1 MQIEK
6 TRELKMKAVRVKK
19 LDKIA
24 DEITINIS
32 GAKNAL
38 LHLIFASLIPDSKT
52 KFTNVPTTL
61 LDYKGAKEILESVG
75 AKVTEKGEDV
85 TIDTIGVNTE
95 TLELCSEMTSKTR
108 CSLMLLGSMLKKKG
122 RVKIGFP
129 GGCSFSEKRPFDIH
143 LTGLE
148 ALGAE
153 VKLADDYIE
162 VSYKEEKNAEFKMA
176 FPSVGATMN
185 LIMYAVI
192 GNSEVVLENVALE
205 PEVVT
210 LIDYLNNCGANIDF
224 DIDSRKIKI
233 VGVARLLGCEFEII
247 YDRIQAMTYAAMA
260 YLYKTNVTITNI
272 NTEDTYNIK
281 KPLEKLTNAGAK
293 WEYDKDTQQIKF
305 FGKGSDINGVDIIAA
320 PFPHFPTDLQPIYAV
335 MLLAASSSSII
346 QDTVY
351 PERINYVYQIRKM
364 GFDISIDNNLIKI
377 RPTKNL
383 SNIRAAVMSVKDLR
397 AGMACLMAGSLLDEY
412 STINNAHQI
421 FRGYNN
427 LIGNMSHFMKIE
439 VLDKNA

>member
-1 MQIEK
+1 
-6 TRELKMKAVRVKK
+6 MKAIRVKK
-19 LDKIA
+19 LDNIA
-24 DEITINIS
+24 DDITINIS

-38 LHLIFASLIPDSKT
+38 LHLIFAGLIPASKT
-52 KFTNVPTTL
+52 VFSNVPTTL

-75 AKVTEKGEDV
+75 AKVVEKGENV
-85 TIDTIGVNTE
+85 AIDTSKITKD
-95 TLELCSEMTSKTR
+95 TLELCGNQTSKTR
-108 CSLMLLGSMLKKKG
+108 CSLMLLGAMLKQKS

-143 LTGLE
+143 LEGLE

-153 VKLADDYIE
+153 VVLGDEFIE
-162 VSYKEEKNAEFKMA
+162 VIYKEEKNAEYKMP

-192 GNSEVVLENVALE
+192 GSSKVILENVALE

-210 LIDYLNNCGANIDF
+210 LIDYLNKCGANINF
-224 DIDSRKIKI
+224 DTNSRK
-233 VGVARLLGCEFEII
+233 VEVDGVTKLKGCEFEII
-247 YDRIQAMTYAAMA
+247 YDRIQAMTYATMA

-272 NTEDTYNIK
+272 NTGDTNNIK

-293 WEYDKDTQQIKF
+293 WEYDSDKNLIKF
-305 FGKGSDINGVDIIAA
+305 YGKNSSLNGVDIIAA
-320 PFPHFPTDLQPIYAV
+320 PFPHFPTDLQPIYAI
-335 MLLAASSSSII
+335 MLLMANSTSTI

-351 PERINYVYQIRKM
+351 PERLNYVYQIRKM
-364 GFDISIDNNLIKI
+364 GFDLSIDNNLIRINPIEKLSEI
-377 RPTKNL
+377 RPAT
-383 SNIRAAVMSVKDLR
+383 MSVKDLR
-397 AGMACLMAGSLLDEY
+397 AGMACLMAGSLLEES

-427 LIGNMSHFMKIE
+427 LVENMSHFMKIE
-439 VLDKNA
+439 VLSEIE

>member
-1 MQIEK
+1 
-6 TRELKMKAVRVKK
+6 MKAIRVKK
-19 LDKIA
+19 LNSVA

-38 LHLIFASLIPDSKT
+38 LHLIFASLIPSTKT
-52 KFTNVPTTL
+52 TFSNVPTTL
-61 LDYKGAKEILESVG
+61 LDYKGAKEILQSVG
-75 AKVTEKGEDV
+75 AKVSEKGENV
-85 TIDTIGVNTE
+85 TIETTKINTK
-95 TLELCSEMTSKTR
+95 TLELCGEQTSKTR
-108 CSLMLLGSMLKKKG
+108 CSLMLLGAMLKKKG

-143 LTGLE
+143 LEGLE

-153 VKLADDYIE
+153 VTLADEYIE
-162 VSYKEEKNAEFKMA
+162 VAYKEEKNANFKML

-185 LIMYAVI
+185 LVMYAVI
-192 GNSEVVLENVALE
+192 GSSEVLLENVALE

-210 LIDYLNNCGANIDF
+210 LIDYLNKCGGHVDF
-224 DIDSRKIKI
+224 DAENRTITIQ
-233 VGVARLLGCEFEII
+233 GVAKLIGCEFEII

-272 NTEDTYNIK
+272 NSTDTSNIA

-293 WEYDKDTQQIKF
+293 WEYNVANSEIKF
-305 FGKGSDINGVDIIAA
+305 YGKESSLKGVDIIAA
-320 PFPHFPTDLQPIYAV
+320 PYPHFPTDLQPIYAI
-335 MLLAASSSSII
+335 MLLMASSSSTI

-364 GFDISIDNNLIKI
+364 GFGLSIDNNLIKI
-377 RPTKNL
+377 KPIKKLANLRP
-383 SNIRAAVMSVKDLR
+383 AVMSVKDLR

-421 FRGYNN
+421 YRGYNN
-427 LIGNMSHFMKIE
+427 LIENMSNFMQIE
-439 VLDKNA
+439 LLDENI

>member
-1 MQIEK
+1 
-6 TRELKMKAVRVKK
+6 MKAIRVKK
-19 LDKIA
+19 LDNIA

-38 LHLIFASLIPDSKT
+38 LHLLFAGLIPSSKT
-52 KFTNVPTTL
+52 TFSNVPTTL
-61 LDYKGAKEILESVG
+61 LDYKGAKEILEGVG
-75 AKVTEKGEDV
+75 AKVSERGETT
-85 TIDTIGVNTE
+85 TIDTTE
-95 TLELCSEMTSKTR
+95 ITTDTLELCGEQTSKTR
-108 CSLMLLGSMLKKKG
+108 CSLMLLGAMLKKKS

-143 LTGLE
+143 LDGLE

-153 VKLADDYIE
+153 VILADEYIE
-162 VSYKEEKNAEFKMA
+162 VVYKEEKGAEYKMP

-192 GNSEVVLENVALE
+192 GSSTVVLENVALE

-210 LIDYLNNCGANIDF
+210 LIDFLNKCGANIDF
-224 DIDSRKIKI
+224 DIDNRKIGI
-233 VGVARLLGCEFEII
+233 DGVTKLKGCRFEII

-272 NTEDTYNIK
+272 NTGDANNIK

-293 WEYDKDTQQIKF
+293 WEYDTSKGSIKF
-305 FGKGSDINGVDIIAA
+305 YGKQSSLGGVDIIAA
-320 PFPHFPTDLQPIYAV
+320 PFPHFPTDLQPIYAI
-335 MLLAASSSSII
+335 MLLGANSSSTI

-364 GFDISIDNNLIKI
+364 GFDLSIDNSLIKI
-377 RPTKNL
+377 NPIENL
-383 SNIRAAVMSVKDLR
+383 AMIRAATMSVKDLR

-427 LIGNMSHFMKIE
+427 LVENMSHFMEIE
-439 VLDKNA
+439 LLEEKV

>member
-1 MQIEK
+1 
-6 TRELKMKAVRVKK
+6 MKAIRVKK
-19 LDKIA
+19 LNNIA

-38 LHLIFASLIPDSKT
+38 LHLIFASLIPETKT
-52 KFTNVPTTL
+52 TFSNVPTTL

-75 AKVTEKGEDV
+75 ANVTEHGEDV
-85 TIDTIGVNTE
+85 TIDTRNVSTE
-95 TLELCSEMTSKTR
+95 TLELCGEMTSKTR

-143 LTGLE
+143 LEGLE
-148 ALGAE
+148 ALGAK
-153 VKLADDYIE
+153 VTLADEHIE
-162 VSYKEEKNAEFKMA
+162 VVYKEEKDAEFKMP

-185 LIMYAVI
+185 LVMYAII
-192 GNSEVVLENVALE
+192 GNSEVILENVALE

-210 LIDYLNNCGANIDF
+210 LIDYLNKSGANIKF
-224 DIDSRKIKI
+224 DIESRKIRI
-233 VGVARLLGCEFEII
+233 LGVARLLGCEFEII
-247 YDRIQAMTYAAMA
+247 FDRIQAMTYAAMA

-272 NTEDTYNIK
+272 NTKDTYNIA
-281 KPLEKLTNAGAK
+281 KPLEKLTNATAK
-293 WEYDKDTQQIKF
+293 WEYDQKNKSLKF
-305 FGKGSDINGVDIIAA
+305 FGKDSNIKGVDIIAA

-335 MLLAASSSSII
+335 MLFMANSSSTI

-364 GFDISIDNNLIKI
+364 GFDISIDNNLIEI
-377 RPTKNL
+377 RPVK
-383 SNIRAAVMSVKDLR
+383 SFKNIRPAIMSVKDLR
-397 AGMACLMAGSLLDEY
+397 AGMACLMAGSLVDDF

-427 LIGNMSHFMKIE
+427 LIENMSHFMQIE
-439 VLDKNA
+439 VLDNNI

>member
-1 MQIEK
+1 
-6 TRELKMKAVRVKK
+6 MKAVRVRK

-75 AKVTEKGEDV
+75 AKVVEKGENV
-85 TIDTIGVNTE
+85 SIDTSGIT
-95 TLELCSEMTSKTR
+95 TDMLELCGDMTSKTR
-108 CSLMLLGSMLKKKG
+108 CSLMLLGSMLKRKG

-153 VKLADDYIE
+153 VKLADDHIE
-162 VSYKEEKNAEFKMA
+162 VSYKEEKNAEFRMA

-185 LIMYAVI
+185 LVMYAVI
-192 GNSEVVLENVALE
+192 GNSQVILENVALE
-205 PEVVT
+205 PEVVS
-210 LIDYLNNCGANIDF
+210 LIDYLNKCGANIDF
-224 DIDSRKIKI
+224 DLESRKIKI
-233 VGVARLLGCEFEII
+233 LGVARLSGCEFEII

-272 NTEDTYNIK
+272 NTQDTYNIK

-293 WEYDKDTQQIKF
+293 WEYDKDAQQIKF
-305 FGKGSDINGVDIIAA
+305 FGKNSNIKGVDIIAA

-335 MLLAASSSSII
+335 MLLMANSSSTI

-364 GFDISIDNNLIKI
+364 GFDVSIDNNLIKI
-377 RPTKNL
+377 KPIKNL
-383 SNIRAAVMSVKDLR
+383 SNIRAAIMSVKDLR
-397 AGMACLMAGSLLDEY
+397 AGMACLMAGSLLDD
-412 STINNAHQI
+412 SSIINNAHQI

-427 LIGNMSHFMKIE
+427 LIENMSHFMKIE
-439 VLDKNA
+439 VLEDNA

>member
-1 MQIEK
+1 
-6 TRELKMKAVRVKK
+6 MKAVRVKK

-38 LHLIFASLIPDSKT
+38 LHLIFASLIPETKT
-52 KFTNVPTTL
+52 KLSNVPTTL
-61 LDYKGAKEILESVG
+61 LDYKGAKDILESVG

-85 TIDTIGVNTE
+85 SIDTTKIPAD
-95 TLELCSEMTSKTR
+95 TLELCGDMTSKTR
-108 CSLMLLGSMLKKKG
+108 CSLMLLGALLKKKG

-153 VKLADDYIE
+153 VTLADEHIE
-162 VSYKEEKNAEFKMA
+162 VAYKEEKDAEFKMP

-185 LIMYAVI
+185 LVMYAVT
-192 GNSEVVLENVALE
+192 GNSEVILENVALE

-210 LIDYLNNCGANIDF
+210 LIDYLNKCGANIDF
-224 DIDSRKIKI
+224 DIESRKIKI
-233 VGVARLLGCEFEII
+233 VGVMRLSGCEFEII

-260 YLYKTNVTITNI
+260 YLYKSDVTITNI
-272 NTEDTYNIK
+272 NTQDTYNIK

-293 WEYDKDTQQIKF
+293 WEYDHANQQIKF
-305 FGKGSDINGVDIIAA
+305 FGKNSDITGVDIIAA

-335 MLLAASSSSII
+335 MLLMANSSSTI

-364 GFDISIDNNLIKI
+364 GFNISIDNNLIRIK
-377 RPTKNL
+377 PVKNL
-383 SNIRAAVMSVKDLR
+383 DNIRHAIMSVKDLR
-397 AGMACLMAGSLLDEY
+397 AGMACLMAGSLLDEF

-427 LIGNMSHFMKIE
+427 LIENMSHFMQIE
-439 VLDKNA
+439 VLDSNS

>member
-1 MQIEK
+1 
-6 TRELKMKAVRVKK
+6 MKAVRVKK
-19 LDKIA
+19 LDNIA

-38 LHLIFASLIPDSKT
+38 LHLIFASLIPESQT

-75 AKVTEKGEDV
+75 ARVNEEGEIV
-85 TIDTIGVNTE
+85 TIDTANVTTE
-95 TLELCSEMTSKTR
+95 TLELCDLMTSKTR
-108 CSLMLLGSMLKKKG
+108 CSLMLLGSLLKKKG
-122 RVKIGFP
+122 RIKIGFP

-143 LTGLE
+143 LDGLE

-153 VKLADDYIE
+153 VKLAQDHIE
-162 VSYKEEKNAEFKMA
+162 VIYKEEKNAEYKMP

-185 LIMYAVI
+185 LVMYAVI
-192 GNSEVVLENVALE
+192 GNSEVILENVALE

-210 LIDYLNNCGANIDF
+210 LIDYLNRCGANINF
-224 DIDSRKIKI
+224 DIENRNIKI
-233 VGVARLLGCEFEII
+233 SGVIRLSGCEFEII
-247 YDRIQAMTYAAMA
+247 FDRIQAMTYAAMA

-272 NTEDTYNIK
+272 NTQDTYNIK
-281 KPLEKLTNAGAK
+281 KPLEKLFNTGAK
-293 WEYDKDTQQIKF
+293 WEYDQEKKSIKF
-305 FGKGSDINGVDIIAA
+305 FGKDSSIRGVDIIAA

-335 MLLAASSSSII
+335 MLLMAKSSSTI

-364 GFDISIDNNLIKI
+364 GFNISIDNSLIKI
-377 RPTKNL
+377 KPIKKLNLIRP
-383 SNIRAAVMSVKDLR
+383 AVMSVKDLR
-397 AGMACLMAGSLLDEY
+397 AGMACLMAGSLLDEF

-427 LIGNMSHFMKIE
+427 LIENMSHFMQIE
-439 VLDKNA
+439 ILENNV

>member
-1 MQIEK
+1 
-6 TRELKMKAVRVKK
+6 MKAVRVKK

-38 LHLIFASLIPDSKT
+38 LHLIFASLIPETKT
-52 KFTNVPTTL
+52 TFSNVPTTL

-85 TIDTIGVNTE
+85 TINPVSISTE
-95 TLELCSEMTSKTR
+95 TLELCGEMTSKTR
-108 CSLMLLGSMLKKKG
+108 CSLMLLGAMLKKKG

-143 LTGLE
+143 LSGLE
-148 ALGAE
+148 ALGAS
-153 VKLADDYIE
+153 VTLAEEHIE
-162 VSYKEEKNAEFKMA
+162 VAYKEEKDAKFKMP

-185 LIMYAVI
+185 LLMYAVI
-192 GNSEVVLENVALE
+192 GSSEVVLENVALE

-210 LIDYLNNCGANIDF
+210 LIDYLNKCGANINF
-224 DIDSRKIKI
+224 DAESRKIRI
-233 VGVARLLGCEFEII
+233 IGVAKLSGCEFEII

-272 NTEDTYNIK
+272 NTPDTYNIK
-281 KPLEKLTNAGAK
+281 KPLEKLSNAGAK
-293 WEYDKDTQQIKF
+293 WEYDQENHKITF
-305 FGKGSDINGVDIIAA
+305 FGKDSEIKGVDIIAA

-335 MLLAASSSSII
+335 MLLMANSSSTI

-364 GFDISIDNNLIKI
+364 GFKVSIDNSLIRIKPI
-377 RPTKNL
+377 KDLR
-383 SNIRAAVMSVKDLR
+383 NIKPAIMSVKDLR
-397 AGMACLMAGSLLDEY
+397 AGMACLMAGALLDEF
-412 STINNAHQI
+412 STIDNAHQI

-427 LIGNMSHFMKIE
+427 LVENMSHFMQIE
-439 VLDKNA
+439 VLDSNI